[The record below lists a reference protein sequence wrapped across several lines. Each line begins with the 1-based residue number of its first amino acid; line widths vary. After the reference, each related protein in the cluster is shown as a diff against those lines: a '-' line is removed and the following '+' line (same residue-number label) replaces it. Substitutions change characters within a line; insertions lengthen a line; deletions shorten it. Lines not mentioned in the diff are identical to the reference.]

1 MSDKRDTKKPKAK
14 LTDQQQLFVLEYL
27 ECWNATE
34 AYLASHPKCHS
45 RGAASVGGAT
55 ALVNPN
61 IRAAIDARLKEKAMG
76 VDEVLARLAEQG
88 RMSISEFIVESTN
101 TEYDKEGNEIGTVET
116 VGLNWK
122 AIRKY
127 GHLIKSITSTQYG
140 PKIELHD
147 GQAALVHI
155 GKHLKLFTDQVDVT
169 SLGQSV
175 APKEDNAERFDRAVS
190 TLADAI
196 RESVSGKSPEPNG
209 AVGATK
215 QAAVVGAAKPGR

>member
-1 MSDKRDTKKPKAK
+1 MPGK
-14 LTDQQQLFVLEYL
+14 LTDQQQLFILEYL

-34 AYLASHPKCHS
+34 AYLASHPKCKS
-45 RGAASVGGAT
+45 NGAARVGGSK
-55 ALVNPN
+55 ALTNPN
-61 IRAAIDARLKEKAMG
+61 IRAAIDTRLKDKAMG
-76 VDEVLARLAEQG
+76 ADEVLARLAEQG

-101 TEYDKEGNEIGTVET
+101 TEYDKDGNEVGVVET

-169 SLGQSV
+169 SKGEKIGNDDTDTRNEILR
-175 APKEDNAERFDRAVS
+175 K
-190 TLADAI
+190 LASIATATGATD
-196 RESVSGKSPEPNG
+196 VSGKPDGSRSGDTG
-209 AVGATK
+209 A
-215 QAAVVGAAKPGR
+215 

>member
-1 MSDKRDTKKPKAK
+1 MPGK
-14 LTDQQQLFVLEYL
+14 LTDQQQLFILEYL

-34 AYLASHPKCHS
+34 AYLASHPKCKS
-45 RGAASVGGAT
+45 NGAARVGGSK
-55 ALVNPN
+55 ALTNPN
-61 IRAAIDARLKEKAMG
+61 IRAAIDTRLKDKAMG
-76 VDEVLARLAEQG
+76 ADEVLARLAEQG

-101 TEYDKEGNEIGTVET
+101 TEYDKDGNEVGVVET

-140 PKIELHD
+140 PKIELYD

-169 SLGQSV
+169 SKGEKIGNDDTDTRNEILR
-175 APKEDNAERFDRAVS
+175 K
-190 TLADAI
+190 LASIATATGATD
-196 RESVSGKSPEPNG
+196 VSGKPDGSRSGDTG
-209 AVGATK
+209 A
-215 QAAVVGAAKPGR
+215 

>member
-1 MSDKRDTKKPKAK
+1 MPGK
-14 LTDQQQLFVLEYL
+14 LTDQQQLFILEYL

-34 AYLASHPKCHS
+34 AYLASHPKCKS
-45 RGAASVGGAT
+45 NGAARVGGSK
-55 ALVNPN
+55 ALTNPN
-61 IRAAIDARLKEKAMG
+61 IRAAIDTRLKDKAMG
-76 VDEVLARLAEQG
+76 ADEVLARLAEQG

-101 TEYDKEGNEIGTVET
+101 TEYDKDGNEVGVVDT

-155 GKHLKLFTDQVDVT
+155 GKHLKLFTDQVDLSNAGKPFSPET
-169 SLGQSV
+169 MTPTQI
-175 APKEDNAERFDRAVS
+175 AERV
-190 TLADAI
+190 
-196 RESVSGKSPEPNG
+196 
-209 AVGATK
+209 
-215 QAAVVGAAKPGR
+215 AALLAAKKPDGN

>member
-1 MSDKRDTKKPKAK
+1 MPGK
-14 LTDQQQLFVLEYL
+14 LTDQQQLFILEYL

-34 AYLASHPKCHS
+34 AYLASHPKCKS
-45 RGAASVGGAT
+45 NGAARVGGSK
-55 ALVNPN
+55 ALTNPN
-61 IRAAIDARLKEKAMG
+61 IRAAIDARLKDKAMG
-76 VDEVLARLAEQG
+76 ADEVLARLAEQG

-101 TEYDKEGNEIGTVET
+101 TEYDKDGNEVGVVDT

-169 SLGQSV
+169 SKGEKIGNDDTDTRNEILR
-175 APKEDNAERFDRAVS
+175 K
-190 TLADAI
+190 LASIATATGATD
-196 RESVSGKSPEPNG
+196 VSGKPDGSRSGDTG
-209 AVGATK
+209 A
-215 QAAVVGAAKPGR
+215 